1 MSVSGD
7 GKAGANDPSQGETYI
22 HMAVSFARA
31 IVLRIKIEMKGS
43 EAGS

>member
-7 GKAGANDPSQGETYI
+7 GKAGANDPSQGETEI
-22 HMAVSFARA
+22 HMAVSFAWA
-31 IVLRIKIEMKGS
+31 VMLRTKIEMKGS